1 MKATKRIIT
10 GVASLTIVALASF
23 STVRADTNSVGTYRT
38 TGYFIGL
45 TQGTN
50 PVTGHLKFVDVD
62 FAGHNLVNLAMGR
75 ALTSTNTPGQV
86 MAMTFG
92 ADLSSASLVVYDLGS
107 SNVVATIATSTF
119 IDSVKQ
125 QDTNGKGPN
134 RAHFVAYLQVGA
146 NGNSTNGV
154 ADGYLTV
161 AGRVN
166 LNPTTGQPQPII
178 VSLDRDP
185 LDRVVDDIEMPA
197 TIDPDSTP
205 LTVRT
210 GLAHLI
216 GVVDT
221 IDNGTTNTVLLPFGG
236 LSIRHELPGTPAST
250 APVSPAVN

>member
-1 MKATKRIIT
+1 MKAKKRIIL
-10 GVASLTIVALASF
+10 GVASLTIIALAAF
-23 STVRADTNSVGTYRT
+23 STARADTNTVHTYRT
-38 TGYFIGL
+38 TGYFTGL

-50 PVTGHLKFVDVD
+50 PVTGHPKFVDVD

-75 ALTSTNTPGQV
+75 AFTNTKFPGQV
-86 MAMTFG
+86 MAMTFT
-92 ADLSSASLVVYDLGS
+92 ADLTSANLVVYDLGS
-107 SNVVATIATSTF
+107 SNVVATIASSTA

-134 RAHFVAYLQVGA
+134 RAHFVAYLQVA
-146 NGNSTNGV
+146 PNGNSTNGV

-166 LNPTTGQPQPII
+166 LNPVTGFPQPII

-185 LDRVVDDIEMPA
+185 LDRLVDDIEMPA

-205 LTVRT
+205 LIVRT

-221 IDNGTTNTVLLPFGG
+221 INEGTTNTVLLPFGG
-236 LSIRHELPGTPAST
+236 LSIRRELS
-250 APVSPAVN
+250 PVPSPISAE

>member
-1 MKATKRIIT
+1 MNARKRIIA

-23 STVRADTNSVGTYRT
+23 STVRADTNSVQTYRT

-50 PVTGHLKFVDVD
+50 PVTGHPRYVDVD

-75 ALTSTNTPGQV
+75 AITDTNYPGQV
-86 MAMTFG
+86 MAMTFT
-92 ADLSSASLVVYDLGS
+92 ADLTSASLVVYDLKS
-107 SNVVATIATSTF
+107 SNVVATIASSTSM
-119 IDSVKQ
+119 DSVKQ

-134 RAHFVAYLQVGA
+134 RAHFVTYLQVA
-146 NGNSTNGV
+146 PNGNSTNGI

-166 LNPTTGQPQPII
+166 LNPVTGFPQPII

-185 LDRVVDDIEMPA
+185 LDRLVDDIEMPA

-205 LTVRT
+205 LIVRT

-221 IDNGTTNTVLLPFGG
+221 INEGTTNTILLPFGG
-236 LSIRHELPGTPAST
+236 LSIRRDLSG
-250 APVSPAVN
+250 APVSVSAN

>member
-1 MKATKRIIT
+1 MKAKKRIIL
-10 GVASLTIVALASF
+10 GVASLTIVALATF
-23 STVRADTNSVGTYRT
+23 STAKADTNSVATYRT

-45 TQGTN
+45 AQGTN
-50 PVTGHLKFVDVD
+50 PVTGHPKFVDVD

-75 ALTSTNTPGQV
+75 SLTSTNDPRQV
-86 MAMTFG
+86 LAMTFA
-92 ADLSSASLVVYDLGS
+92 ADLTSASLVVYDLS
-107 SNVVATIATSTF
+107 TTNVVATIAASTS

-134 RAHFVAYLQVGA
+134 RAHFVTYLQVAA
-146 NGNSTNGV
+146 NGNSTNGL

-166 LNPTTGQPQPII
+166 LNPVTGLPQPII

-185 LDRVVDDIEMPA
+185 LDRLVDDIEMPA

-205 LTVRT
+205 LIVRT

-221 IDNGTTNTVLLPFGG
+221 INGGTTNTVLLPFGG
-236 LSIRHELPGTPAST
+236 LSIRHELSG
-250 APVSPAVN
+250 APVSTAAN